1 MFTWER
7 SVGFT
12 NACEEPA
19 MNANTYDV
27 LILGGGNAALGATV
41 ATRAAGLSVAV
52 VEARDLGGTCPNRGC
67 TPKKVLVAAAHALHE
82 IERAK
87 VHCIRVAEPTL
98 DWAALIDREKAIIR
112 PIPDRLAQDLADRGI
127 DLIRGRARFVGP
139 NRVRVGD
146 RTLEAKQIVI
156 ATGSKPR
163 TLPIPG
169 AEHMITSDEVL
180 SERQFPQEVVFVG
193 GGVIALEFS
202 HVYARAG
209 AKVTILEVLPRLL
222 PQVEADAVDHIA
234 AESQRIG
241 IGVYTEVKVK
251 RIEPSEGR
259 FRVVFEHAGIE
270 HALRADRVVNG
281 AGRIPD
287 VDTLDLA
294 AGNVAHDGTRIM
306 VDEFQR
312 SVSNPAVY
320 VCGDA
325 LWSAPQLS
333 PLATYEGRLVGRNIV
348 EGPRHRPDFSAVPS
362 CVFTIPAVA
371 SVGLTEAAAREKGLR
386 VKAYSHDMLE
396 WISARTFAE
405 TVAWAKV
412 LVDEA
417 SDRIVGAHIVGH
429 SGEELIHLFTFAMRH
444 GITAS
449 QIRETVYAFPT
460 FSADIPSMM

>member
-1 MFTWER
+1 M
-7 SVGFT
+7 
-12 NACEEPA
+12 
-19 MNANTYDV
+19 
-27 LILGGGNAALGATV
+27 
-41 ATRAAGLSVAV
+41 
-52 VEARDLGGTCPNRGC
+52 
-67 TPKKVLVAAAHALHE
+67 
-82 IERAK
+82 
-87 VHCIRVAEPTL
+87 
-98 DWAALIDREKAIIR
+98 
-112 PIPDRLAQDLADRGI
+112 IP
-127 DLIRGRARFVGP
+127 
-139 NRVRVGD
+139 
-146 RTLEAKQIVI
+146 E
-156 ATGSKPR
+156 
-163 TLPIPG
+163 
-169 AEHMITSDEVL
+169 
-180 SERQFPQEVVFVG
+180 FPQEVVFVG

-222 PQVEADAVDHIA
+222 PHVEADAVEHMA

-241 IGVYTEVKVK
+241 IGVYTEAKVK

-270 HALRADRVVNG
+270 HAVRADRVVNG

-294 AGNVAHDGTRIM
+294 AGNVAHDGTRVM

-312 SVSNPAVY
+312 SVSNPAVH

-348 EGPRHRPDFSAVPS
+348 EGPRHRPDFSPVPS
-362 CVFTIPAVA
+362 CVFTVPAVA
-371 SVGLTEAAAREKGLR
+371 SVGLTEVATREKGLR
-386 VKAYSHDMLE
+386 VKIYSHDMLE

-429 SGEELIHLFTFAMRH
+429 SGEELIHLFAFAMRH
-444 GITAS
+444 GITAT
-449 QIRETVYAFPT
+449 QIR
-460 FSADIPSMM
+460 